1 MHFVTGGAFH
11 GKAKWVMDTYS
22 ASRKMEGW
30 CNLYD
35 AVCPEAEEFKFKT
48 SLVVIEGMEQLVKK
62 VVQEN
67 KKGTREVLKKNL
79 QAWLK
84 WESEVPGRQLVLIG
98 TDIGKGIVPMEEEN
112 RRWRDVSGWFF
123 QDAAMAAE
131 KVHVV
136 WYGLEQTIK

>member
-11 GKAKWVMDTYS
+11 GKAKWVMKTYS
-22 ASRKMEGW
+22 ASRNMEGW
-30 CNLYD
+30 FNLYE
-35 AVCPEAEEFKFKT
+35 AECPETDQFET
-48 SLVVIEGMEQLVKK
+48 SLVVLEGMEQLVKK

-67 KKGTREVLKKNL
+67 KKGTREVLQKKL
-79 QAWLK
+79 QSWLE
-84 WESEVPGRQLVLIG
+84 WESDVRGRRLVLIG

-123 QDAAMAAE
+123 QDTAMAAE
-131 KVHVV
+131 RVNIV